1 MLLQT
6 QNHFSNI
13 INKYFTDNN
22 LFTKNIETFAFG
34 TDASLYRLTPKIVIK
49 VKNENDVINV
59 IKEAKKRLTPLT
71 FRAAGTSLSGQ
82 AITDSVLVLLSR
94 DWRNYKIFD
103 NGNKIKLEPAVIG
116 GHANIYLS
124 NYNKKIGPDPAS
136 INHCMIGGIA
146 ANNASGMTSGTK
158 QNIYNTLESMRIIFN
173 DGTILDTADEKSK
186 NNFKELRKDIYE
198 KVIALSQ
205 KVKSNNKLAERIKF
219 KYRIKNTCGYG
230 LNSLVDFD
238 DPFEIIQHLMIGSE
252 GTLGFISNVTL
263 KTVDD
268 FPFKATS
275 LLFFKDIKTACTAIP
290 ILKSLKVDA
299 AEIMNRTSLKSI
311 ENKEGVPNYLKSL
324 NEEAAALLI
333 ETSAE
338 NEIELK
344 KYCGLITNEI
354 SKLDLLFPV
363 EFVIDKNEYKKL
375 WDIRKG
381 MFPSVCNSR
390 EIGTTAMI
398 EDLNF
403 STEQLADA
411 VLDLESLLEKFH
423 YKNTIIFGHALS
435 GNIHF
440 ILLQNFETEKEILR
454 YKKFMDEL
462 AHLVVK
468 KYDGSLKAEH
478 GTGRNMAPFVKYE
491 WGDEAYEIMKEIKN
505 IFDPENILNPGV
517 LINDDPLVH
526 IKNLKSMPQ
535 VNELI
540 DKCIECGFC
549 ENNCPSKDLTLTP
562 RQRIT
567 ILREIERLKSTN
579 ENPELK
585 NEFIN
590 SFEYLGNETC
600 ATDGLCAAAC
610 PVDINTGKI
619 IKVLR
624 SNNNS
629 ATSKSIAAFI
639 ANNFSA
645 ATSVIRFGLNIV
657 NLCRNLFGIKF
668 MYSASSFLRK
678 ISFNKIPMWN
688 EYLPKA
694 SDKLLINKSENEK
707 PSVVYFPSCINRT
720 FGLPKNT
727 NENESQTTV
736 IHKLLIKA
744 GYNIIYP
751 NGINNLCCGMP
762 FESKGFFE
770 EADKKSKELLNELII
785 SSNNYEF
792 PILFDTSPCLY
803 RIKDF
808 IKSNPAFKEI
818 KIYEPVEFISEFLMQ
833 KLEIQKSNETIV
845 IHSTCSSTKLGLKE
859 KFINVAKQ
867 FSENVII
874 PENVECCGFAGDRGF
889 THPELNQS
897 ALKNLKQQIP
907 INCSEG
913 FSTSK
918 TCEIGLSSNSEIE
931 YKSIFYLL
939 NRNVNSK

>member
-1 MLLQT
+1 MIS
-6 QNHFSNI
+6 QNQFFKSAQEI
-13 INKYFTDNN
+13 FPLKN
-22 LFTKNIETFAFG
+22 LYTENIETFAYG

-49 VKNENDVINV
+49 VNNEKDVINV
-59 IKEAKKRLTPLT
+59 IKLSRNNLIPLT

-94 DWRNYKIFD
+94 DWRGFEILD
-103 NGNKIKLEPAVIG
+103 NGERIKLDPAVIG
-116 GHANIYLS
+116 GHANVYLS
-124 NYNKKIGPDPAS
+124 KYNKKIGPDPAS

-146 ANNASGMTSGTK
+146 ANNSSGMTSGTK
-158 QNIYNTLESMRIIFN
+158 HNIYNTLASMRIIFN
-173 DGTILDTADEKSK
+173 DGTVLDTADEKSK
-186 NNFKELRKDIYE
+186 NDFKENRKDIYE
-198 KVIALSQ
+198 KVIELSQ
-205 KVKSNNKLAERIKF
+205 KVKENPKLSERIKF

-268 FPFKATS
+268 FPCKATS

-311 ENKEGVPNYLKSL
+311 ENKEGVPDYLKSL

-344 KYCGLITNEI
+344 KYCSQITEEI

-363 EFVIDKNEYKKL
+363 EFVADKNEYKKL

-390 EIGTTAMI
+390 EIGTTAII

-403 STEQLADA
+403 STEQLAGA
-411 VLDLESLLEKFH
+411 VLDLEVLLEKFH

-440 ILLQNFETEKEILR
+440 VLLQNFGTEKEISR
-454 YKKFMDEL
+454 YKNFMDEL
-462 AHLVVK
+462 ALLVVK

-491 WGDEAYEIMKEIKN
+491 WGEEAFKIMKEIKS
-505 IFDPENILNPGV
+505 IFDPENIFNPGV
-517 LINDDPLVH
+517 LINDDQLVH
-526 IKNLKSMPQ
+526 IKNLKPMPR

-549 ENNCPSKDLTLTP
+549 ENNCPSKNLTLTP

-567 ILREIERLKSTN
+567 VLREIERLKSKS
-579 ENPELK
+579 ENPGLQNEL
-585 NEFIN
+585 FN
-590 SFEYLGNETC
+590 SFQYFGNETC
-600 ATDGLCAAAC
+600 ATDGLCAASC

-624 SNNNS
+624 SENNS
-629 ATSKSIAAFI
+629 ASAKNMAAFI
-639 ANNFSA
+639 SSNFAQTISLLK
-645 ATSVIRFGLNIV
+645 FGLNIAGFV
-657 NLCRNLFGIKF
+657 HRIFGTKF
-668 MYSASSFLRK
+668 MYSVSTFLRK

-694 SDKLLINKSENEK
+694 SDKLLFNKFENGS
-707 PSVVYFPSCINRT
+707 PGVVYFPSCISRT

-727 NENESQTTV
+727 SENESQTTV
-736 IHKLLIKA
+736 IYKLLIKA

-751 NGINNLCCGMP
+751 NNINNLCCGMP
-762 FESKGFFE
+762 FESKGFFD
-770 EADKKSKELLNELII
+770 EADKKSIELLNELII
-785 SSNNYEF
+785 SSQNYEY
-792 PILFDTSPCLY
+792 PVLFDTSPCLY

-808 IKSNPAFKEI
+808 IKSNSAFKEI
-818 KIYEPVEFISEFLMQ
+818 KIYEPVEFISEFLIP
-833 KLEIQKSNETIV
+833 KLEIKKTNDPV
-845 IHSTCSSTKLGLKE
+845 AIHSTCSSTKLGLKE
-859 KFINVAKQ
+859 KLKNVAEQ
-867 FSENVII
+867 LSENVII
-874 PENVECCGFAGDRGF
+874 PEHVECCGFAGDRGF

-897 ALKNLKQQIP
+897 ALKNLKSQIP
-907 INCSEG
+907 DICKEG
-913 FSTSK
+913 FSSSK
-918 TCEIGLSSNSEIE
+918 TCEIGLSSNSGIE

-939 NRNVNSK
+939 NRTVNSK

>member
-1 MLLQT
+1 MT
-6 QNHFSNI
+6 SQNQFFKSAHKI
-13 INKYFTDNN
+13 HPAKN
-22 LFTKNIETFAFG
+22 LHTENIETFAFG

-49 VKNENDVINV
+49 VNNEKDVINV
-59 IKEAKKRLTPLT
+59 IKQSNKNLTPLT

-94 DWRNYKIFD
+94 DWCSFKILN
-103 NGNKIKLEPAVIG
+103 NGEKIKLDPAVIG
-116 GHANIYLS
+116 GHANVFLS
-124 NYNKKIGPDPAS
+124 KYNRKIGPDPAS
-136 INHCMIGGIA
+136 INHCMISGIA
-146 ANNASGMTSGTK
+146 ANNSSGMTSGTK
-158 QNIYNTLESMRIIFN
+158 HNIYNTLVSMRIILN

-186 NNFKELRKDIYE
+186 NDFKEIRRDIYE
-198 KVIALSQ
+198 KVIELSQ
-205 KVKSNNKLAERIKF
+205 KVKANSKLSERIKF

-263 KTVDD
+263 KTVDN

-275 LLFFKDIKTACTAIP
+275 LLFFNDIKTACSAIP
-290 ILKSLKVDA
+290 ILQNLKVDA

-311 ENKEGVPNYLKSL
+311 ENKEGVPDMIKNL
-324 NEEAAALLI
+324 NAEAAALLI
-333 ETSAE
+333 ETSAD
-338 NEIELK
+338 NESQLK
-344 KYCGLITNEI
+344 INCEEI
-354 SKLDLLFPV
+354 INQISNLNLLFPV
-363 EFVIDKNEYKKL
+363 EFVTDKNEYKKL

-390 EIGTTAMI
+390 EIGTTAII

-403 STEQLADA
+403 STEQLANA
-411 VLDLESLLEKFH
+411 VLDLETLLEKFH

-440 ILLQNFETEKEILR
+440 VLLQNFGTEKEILR
-454 YKKFMDEL
+454 YKNFMYEL
-462 AHLVVK
+462 AFLVVK
-468 KYDGSLKAEH
+468 KYNGSLKAEH

-491 WGDEAYEIMKEIKN
+491 WGAEAYEVMKEIKN
-505 IFDPENILNPGV
+505 IFDPENIFNPGV
-517 LINDDPLVH
+517 LINDDPLIH
-526 IKNLKSMPQ
+526 IKNLKPMPR

-549 ENNCPSKDLTLTP
+549 ENNCPSKNLTLTP

-567 ILREIERLKSTN
+567 VLREIERLKSTN

-585 NEFIN
+585 TELIN
-590 SFEYLGNETC
+590 SFKYFGNETC

-624 SNNNS
+624 SENNS

-639 ANNFSA
+639 SSNFAQTISFIKLGLDFA
-645 ATSVIRFGLNIV
+645 SFVHGIFGT
-657 NLCRNLFGIKF
+657 KF
-668 MYSASSFLRK
+668 MYSVSSFLRK

-688 EYLPKA
+688 EYLPKT
-694 SDKLLINKSENEK
+694 SDKLLINNFENAK

-727 NENESQTTV
+727 NEIESQTTV
-736 IHKLLIKA
+736 IHKLLLKA

-751 NGINNLCCGMP
+751 NNINNLCCGMP

-770 EADKKSKELLNELII
+770 EADKKSNELLNELIK
-785 SSNNYEF
+785 SANNYEF

-818 KIYEPVEFISEFLMQ
+818 KIYEPVEFISEFLIP
-833 KLEIQKSNETIV
+833 KLEIKKVNETIV
-845 IHSTCSSTKLGLKE
+845 IHSTCSSTKLGLKD
-859 KFINVAKQ
+859 KFKTIAEQ
-867 FSENVII
+867 LSENVII
-874 PENVECCGFAGDRGF
+874 PEHIECCGFAGDRGF
-889 THPELNQS
+889 SHPELNQS
-897 ALKNLKQQIP
+897 ALKNLKQQIS
-907 INCSEG
+907 INCREG

-918 TCEIGLSSNSEIE
+918 TCEIGLSSNSGIE

-939 NRNVNSK
+939 DKAATNSK